1 MLLNRGSFFLRT
13 EDQANVFDGI
23 RRFRSVSSQALL
35 DRGTVRRVGVRGSIL
50 EFAFERK
57 NMLLHIFRLEAKRNA
72 RGIRPGSARAASW
85 RDGLRI

>member
-1 MLLNRGSFFLRT
+1 MLN
-13 EDQANVFDGI
+13 GI
-23 RRFRSVSSQALL
+23 ERFRPIVNQSFL
-35 DRGTVRRVGVRGSIL
+35 DRGTVRRGGFRGIIL

-57 NMLLHIFRLEAKRNA
+57 NMLLHIFRLEAKRSA